1 VQNNIKCPGKSDIS
15 TLLPCAERMK
25 RRSKPKFRGIPQQTV
40 EQQTF
45 NSRKKEGSILGIIQK
60 HKKQKM

>member
-1 VQNNIKCPGKSDIS
+1 
-15 TLLPCAERMK
+15 MK